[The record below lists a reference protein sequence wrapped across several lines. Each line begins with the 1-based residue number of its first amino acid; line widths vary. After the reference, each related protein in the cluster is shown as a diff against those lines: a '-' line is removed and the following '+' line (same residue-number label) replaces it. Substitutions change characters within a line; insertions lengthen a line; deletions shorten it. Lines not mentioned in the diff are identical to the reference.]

1 MADFG
6 GLPTELAWKIFID
19 RYTLKDQNRNF
30 QAGELAVVQTN
41 DDPRWP
47 KKELGRVV
55 KVAGDGDGL
64 EIELLTGADRG
75 RRVTRRRHECDRPL
89 ETHLRQ
95 VAERIA
101 RGLAAVEPD
110 DKARRHWEQ
119 VFADEI
125 AALRVVPGG
134 RVWAGAG
141 TGIPLTLFNCYVL
154 PNPKDSRQGIVETL
168 GQMIEVMSRGGGVG
182 INVSSLRP
190 YRAVVKGVNGR
201 SSGAVSW
208 MELYSLATGLVE
220 QGGSRRGALMLQL
233 DIRHPDWKRFVDCKK
248 VAGKVENAN
257 ISLRITDEF
266 MAAVKAG
273 RDWTFWFPDTTHPKY
288 EEIWDGDFDA
298 WERLGLPRI
307 EYETLPARR
316 VWDEIIKGA
325 WESAEPG
332 IVFSSRHE
340 EDSNSW
346 YFNRLICTN
355 PCGEQPLPGWGVCT
369 LGHINLSRMYDAR
382 KHDVDWDQL
391 RFSIRTLVRLLDDV
405 VDATHY
411 FIEANR
417 ENQMRERRIGAG
429 TLGLGELLIRLG
441 LRYGSPEAVAFTDK
455 LYRFIAVEAYR
466 ASVDLAREKGPF
478 PAFDADKFLQSGFM
492 RRMPEEIRALVRE
505 HGVRNVTILTQAP
518 TGTVGTMLDTSTGI
532 EPFYSLKFFRQS
544 RLGRDL
550 QYVRVAEEW
559 LEAHPGQELPDYFVG
574 ALDLTPEE
582 HIAMQAAVQRWNDSS
597 ISKTANAPA
606 DYTVEQTAELY
617 MKAYDLGCKGV
628 TIYRDRSR
636 HEQVLHDA
644 SKTGEG
650 KKAGETAGPAAV
662 PAVDAATGFAVN
674 GTWGSIKPVPR
685 PAQLHGIT
693 MRKPT
698 PLGNLFITLNT
709 YEGRPFELFAQIG
722 KAGSDVT
729 AFTEAIARL
738 VSLAFRSGV
747 DPWEVVEQLAAI
759 GGSHSVGFGAR
770 RIRSVPDAIAQ
781 ALAAYLEGQAQEDPE
796 ALRARG
802 QTSVFDTPKAGD
814 AGSPEGKQ
822 GGGDPVPAGAPAG
835 AGNATAGAVPST
847 RGLGIPAGGA
857 NGNGV
862 RLSFDLCP
870 ECGSMAYVYEEG
882 CAKCMACGHSRC

>member
-1 MADFG
+1 VSDQYG
-6 GLPTELAWKIFID
+6 GLPTELAWKIFVD
-19 RYTLKDQNRNF
+19 RYTIKDQDRRF
-30 QAGELAVVQTN
+30 QAGDLAVVQTS

-55 KVAGDGDGL
+55 QVSEDGTRL
-64 EIELLTGADRG
+64 EIDLLTGPDKG
-75 RRVTRRRHECDRPL
+75 RRVTRRRHECDRPV

-110 DKARRHWEQ
+110 EETRRHWQQ

-134 RVWAGAG
+134 RIWAGAG

-190 YRAVVKGVNGR
+190 FRAIVKGVNGR

-248 VAGKVENAN
+248 VPGKVENAN

-266 MAAVKAG
+266 MQAVKED
-273 RDWTFWFPDTTHPKY
+273 REWTFWFPDTTHPQY
-288 EEIWDGDFDA
+288 DEIWDGDFDK
-298 WERLGLPRI
+298 WERLGLPKV
-307 EYETLPARR
+307 EYETLPARQ
-316 VWDEIIKGA
+316 VWDEIIKSA

-340 EDSNSW
+340 KESNSW
-346 YFNRLICTN
+346 YFNPLICTN
-355 PCGEQPLPGWGVCT
+355 PCAEEPLPAWGVCT
-369 LGHINLSRMYDAR
+369 LGHVNLSRMYDAER
-382 KHDVDWDQL
+382 DDVNWEQL
-391 RFSIRTLVRLLDDV
+391 RHSVRTLVRLLDNV

-411 FIEANR
+411 FIEENR
-417 ENQMRERRIGAG
+417 INQMRERRIGAG
-429 TLGLGELLIRLG
+429 TLGLGELLIRLR
-441 LRYGSPEAVAFTDK
+441 LRYGSPEAVEFTDK
-455 LYRFIAVEAYR
+455 LYKFIAVEAYK

-478 PAFDADKFLQSGFM
+478 PAFDAEKFLQSGFM
-492 RRMPEEIRALVRE
+492 QRMPEEVRELVRR
-505 HGVRNVTILTQAP
+505 HGIRNVTVLTQAP

-532 EPFYSLKFFRQS
+532 EPFYSLQFYRQS

-550 QYVRVAEEW
+550 QYVRVAREW
-559 LEAHPGQELPDYFVG
+559 MEQHPGEPLPDYFVG
-574 ALDLTPEE
+574 AMDLTPEE
-582 HIAMQAAVQRWNDSS
+582 HIAMQAAVQKWTDAS

-606 DYTVEQTAELY
+606 DYTVEQTARLY
-617 MKAYDLGCKGV
+617 MLAYDLGCKGV
-628 TIYRDRSR
+628 TVYRDRSR

-644 SKTGEG
+644 SARA
-650 KKAGETAGPAAV
+650 AGDTARDGSAAAAGTAAAGPAGGTARTGAAAAAPAAQA
-662 PAVDAATGFAVN
+662 PAVDAVTGFTVN

-685 PAQLHGIT
+685 PAKLHGIT

-709 YEGRPFELFAQIG
+709 YQGRPFELFAQIG

-747 DPWEVVEQLAAI
+747 DPWEVVEQLSSI

-770 RIRSVPDAIAQ
+770 RVRSVPDAIAQ
-781 ALAAYLEGQAQEDPE
+781 ALAEYLEGQAHEDPVE
-796 ALRARG
+796 LVVSG
-802 QTSVFDTPKAGD
+802 QTSVFDAQP
-814 AGSPEGKQ
+814 Q
-822 GGGDPVPAGAPAG
+822 
-835 AGNATAGAVPST
+835 GNAV
-847 RGLGIPAGGA
+847 RVPAGGA
-857 NGNGV
+857 NGTTGMP

-882 CAKCMACGHSRC
+882 CAKCMACGHSQC